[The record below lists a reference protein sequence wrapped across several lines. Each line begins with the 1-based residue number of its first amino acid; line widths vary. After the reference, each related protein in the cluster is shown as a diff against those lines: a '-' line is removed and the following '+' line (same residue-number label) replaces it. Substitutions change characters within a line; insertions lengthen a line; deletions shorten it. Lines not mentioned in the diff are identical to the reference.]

1 MIWLDQTHAIDGKV
15 SEFGAQFWIIFYV
28 RNDSCS
34 RCSLARPR
42 HSRDIQR
49 RAGTFVAYAIHN
61 IIFDSFYFLFTTG
74 ESFRLFAQLH
84 SLDQLFKN
92 FMLWIQFHFIFLFQ
106 IFYYSLFKL
115 FFIGTI
121 ISDLY
126 ILRDFNLI
134 LMNLIYD
141 FLSCCGTFFR
151 LLKINFR
158 KCALLFELNIKWARR
173 CLILNYFLSLFWI
186 FLTNFSTWVFLDR
199 IKTII
204 LVVFDRLFG
213 SWASAR
219 CTFSRFHT
227 CLRWSD
233 FARWLIKKRS
243 LRILGFTSNSSFDS
257 RTSFALDRLIIWDRF
272 NRLLTTFELF
282 WRWSVSSS
290 DIWML
295 IFLFLLI
302 VWLLIFWRV
311 GLIFL
316 FSLQFLLFCDC
327 ESKLPDSHFS
337 AAIYFEKANV
347 IYLVSS

>member
-1 MIWLDQTHAIDGKV
+1 MIWLDQTHAVDGKV
-15 SEFGAQFWIIFYV
+15 SEFGAQFWIRFYV

-34 RCSLARPR
+34 CCSLARPR

-49 RAGTFVAYAIHN
+49 RAGTFVANTIHN
-61 IIFDSFYFLFTTG
+61 IIFNSFYFLFATR

-92 FMLWIQFHFIFLFQ
+92 FMLWIQFHFIFLLQ
-106 IFYYSLFKL
+106 IFYYSLFKM
-115 FFIGTI
+115 FIGTI
-121 ISDLY
+121 ISNLC
-126 ILRDFNLI
+126 ILRDFILLI
-134 LMNLIYD
+134 HIKIFD
-141 FLSCCGTFFR
+141 FLPYSFSLFR
-151 LLKINFR
+151 LLKIMFR
-158 KCALLFELNIKWARR
+158 KLIRTQPVFKWAGG
-173 CLILNYFLSLFWI
+173 CLILNHFLSLFWI

-233 FARWLIKKRS
+233 FARWLIKKRP
-243 LRILGFTSNSSFDS
+243 LRILGFTSSASFDS
-257 RTSFALDRLIIWDRF
+257 SSSFFLVRFIIWDRC
-272 NRLLTTFELF
+272 NRLLTAFELF
-282 WRWSVSSS
+282 WCWSVSSS

-302 VWLLIFWRV
+302 FWLLIFRRV

-316 FSLQFLLFCDC
+316 FSLHFLLCRDC
-327 ESKLPDSHFS
+327 GSKFPDSHFF
-337 AAIYFEKANV
+337 ATIYFEKANV
-347 IYLVSS
+347 IYIVRS